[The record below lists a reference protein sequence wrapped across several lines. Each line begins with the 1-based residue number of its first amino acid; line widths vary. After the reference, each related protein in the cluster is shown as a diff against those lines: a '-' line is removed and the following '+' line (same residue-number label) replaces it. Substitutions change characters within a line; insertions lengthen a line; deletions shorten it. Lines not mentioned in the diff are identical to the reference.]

1 MYNQS
6 DTPAS
11 AHLSDLP
18 RSTHPARQEGAPPP
32 LSRPTKLAFGIGAI
46 APGVTAAAFDFFLL
60 IFYSQVV
67 GLDARLVG
75 LALMISLLCD
85 AISDPI
91 VGYWSDNLRSR
102 WGRRHPF
109 LYGSAIP
116 LAASFYFLWTPPE
129 HATQTA
135 LFWYLL
141 SLSVIVRTAI
151 TFYRTPASALVP
163 ELTPAYHER
172 TSLYSLR
179 YFLAWVGGNAVSVWT
194 FAVLFPMF
202 VTTTIA
208 DGRFNRDAYPIYGLV
223 GALAILLSILVSA
236 VGTHARI
243 PYLKSAPPKRQLTIG
258 TIFRELIET
267 LSNRSFVSLFIAAM
281 LAAIAGGLAAG
292 LALYFLT
299 YFWAFDERQ
308 TAAIFI
314 GTFLAAG
321 IGLVLAPRV
330 SRSLGKKRGAIIV
343 GLVAFVGAPM
353 PIILRLVDML
363 PPNGTPFIFWFV
375 TIANIIDVGLIICF
389 QILFASMLADLVED
403 SELQTGR
410 RSEGV
415 FIAAETFIDK
425 AVRGIGVM
433 AATTILTVA
442 GLSPGAKPEDVSADA
457 IWRMGAYYV
466 PIVLSLWIAMIAAI
480 ATYRIDK
487 TTHEENLRKLAASNS
502 G

>member
-1 MYNQS
+1 MHNQPEKS
-6 DTPAS
+6 AS
-11 AHLSDLP
+11 TIAARPP
-18 RSTHPARQEGAPPP
+18 RSADGRWQADAPPP
-32 LSRPTKLAFGIGAI
+32 LSRPLKLAFGVGAV
-46 APGVTAAAFDFFLL
+46 APGVTTAAFDFFLL

-75 LALMISLLCD
+75 LAILVALVSD

-109 LYGSAIP
+109 LYASAIP

-129 HATQTA
+129 NASQTV

-141 SLSVIVRTAI
+141 TLAVIVRTAI

-163 ELTPAYHER
+163 DLTQDYDER

-179 YFLAWVGGNAVSVWT
+179 YFLAWVGGNAVSVWM

-202 VTTTIA
+202 VTASIS
-208 DGRFNRDAYPIYGLV
+208 DGRFNRDAYPVYGLV
-223 GALAILLSILVSA
+223 GALVILISIIISA
-236 VGTHARI
+236 AGTHSRI
-243 PYLKSAPPKRQLTIG
+243 PYLKSPPPERPLTIR
-258 TIFRELIET
+258 IISRELIET
-267 LSNRSFVSLFIAAM
+267 LANRSFLSLFIAAM

-292 LALYFLT
+292 LSLYFLT
-299 YFWAFDERQ
+299 YFWGFDERQ
-308 TAAIFI
+308 TSAIFI
-314 GTFLAAG
+314 GTFVAAG
-321 IGLVLAPRV
+321 IGLVLAPFI
-330 SRSLGKKRGAIIV
+330 SRKLGKKRGAIIV
-343 GLVAFVGAPM
+343 GLIAFVGGPV
-353 PIILRLVDML
+353 PIILRLLDLL
-363 PPNGTPFIFWFV
+363 PPNGTPFVFWFV
-375 TIANIIDVGLIICF
+375 TVTNIIDIGLIICF

-433 AATTILTVA
+433 AATTVLTLA
-442 GLSPGAKPEDVSADA
+442 GIASGAKPEEVSADA

-466 PIVLSLWIAMIAAI
+466 PLVLVLWIAMIAVI
-480 ATYRIDK
+480 ATYRIDRN
-487 TTHEENLRKLAASNS
+487 THEENLRKLAS
-502 G
+502 

>member
-1 MYNQS
+1 MDNQS
-6 DTPAS
+6 DALGSAPGSDRPQAIEPAQR
-11 AHLSDLP
+11 D
-18 RSTHPARQEGAPPP
+18 GAPPP
-32 LSRPTKLAFGIGAI
+32 LPRSTKLAFGVGAI

-75 LALMISLLCD
+75 LALMISLVCD

-102 WGRRHPF
+102 WGRRHPY
-109 LYGSAIP
+109 LYASAIP
-116 LAASFYFLWTPPE
+116 LAVSFYFLWTPPE

-163 ELTPAYHER
+163 ELTPDYHER

-179 YFLAWVGGNAVSVWT
+179 YFLAWVGGNAVSVWA
-194 FAVLFPMF
+194 FAILFPIF

-208 DGRFNRDAYPIYGLV
+208 DGRFNRDAYPVYGLV
-223 GALAILLSILVSA
+223 GALVILLSILISA
-236 VGTHARI
+236 GGTHARI
-243 PYLKSAPPKRQLTIG
+243 PYLKSPPPRRQLTIG
-258 TIFRELIET
+258 IIFGDLIET
-267 LSNRSFVSLFIAAM
+267 LSNRSFGSLFIAAM

-292 LALYFLT
+292 LSLYFLT
-299 YFWAFDERQ
+299 YFWAFNERQ
-308 TAAIFI
+308 TGAIFI

-330 SRSLGKKRGAIIV
+330 SRWFGKKRGAILV
-343 GLVAFVGAPM
+343 GLLAFVGAPV
-353 PIILRLVDML
+353 PIILRLADVL

-375 TIANIIDVGLIICF
+375 TITNVIDVGLIICF

-403 SELQTGR
+403 SELRTGR

-415 FIAAETFIDK
+415 LIAAETFIDK

-433 AATTILTVA
+433 TATTILTLA
-442 GLSPGAKPEDVSADA
+442 GLSPGDKPEDVSDDA

-466 PIVLSLWIAMIAAI
+466 PIVLALWIAMIAVI

-487 TTHEENLRKLAASNS
+487 TMHEENLRKLGA
-502 G
+502 

>member
-1 MYNQS
+1 MGRVYNQAGAPNLLMQ
-6 DTPAS
+6 T
-11 AHLSDLP
+11 
-18 RSTHPARQEGAPPP
+18 TAPPP
-32 LSRPTKLAFGIGAI
+32 LSWPTKLAFGVGAI
-46 APGVTAAAFDFFLL
+46 APGITAAAFDFFLL

-75 LALMISLLCD
+75 LAILISLVCD
-85 AISDPI
+85 ALSDPV

-109 LYGSAIP
+109 LYASAVP

-129 HATQTA
+129 GVSQTV
-135 LFWYLL
+135 LFWYLVTL
-141 SLSVIVRTAI
+141 AVIVRTAI

-163 ELTPAYHER
+163 ELTPDYHER
-172 TSLYSLR
+172 TALYSLR
-179 YFLAWVGGNAVSVWT
+179 YFLAWVGGNAVSVWA

-202 VTTTIA
+202 VTVAIA

-236 VGTHARI
+236 AGTHARI
-243 PYLKSAPPKRQLTIG
+243 PYLKSAPTPRRLTIKV
-258 TIFRELIET
+258 IFGELIET
-267 LSNRSFVSLFIAAM
+267 LSNRSFLSLFIAAM

-292 LALYFLT
+292 LSLYFLT
-299 YFWAFDERQ
+299 YFWGFDERQ
-308 TAAIFI
+308 TGAIFI
-314 GTFLAAG
+314 GTFVAAG
-321 IGLVLAPRV
+321 IGLVLAPFA
-330 SRSLGKKRGAIIV
+330 SRKLGKKRGAIIV
-343 GLVAFVGAPM
+343 GLLAFGGAPV
-353 PIILRLVDML
+353 PIILRLFDLL

-375 TIANIIDVGLIICF
+375 TITNIIDVGLIICF

-425 AVRGIGVM
+425 AVRGLGVM
-433 AATTILTVA
+433 AATTILTFA
-442 GLSPGAKPEDVSADA
+442 GVSQGTKPEDVSADA

-466 PIVLSLWIAMIAAI
+466 PLVLALWIAMIGVI
-480 ATYRIDK
+480 STYRIDRA
-487 TTHEENLRKLAASNS
+487 THEENLRKLGS
-502 G
+502 

>member
-6 DTPAS
+6 NTPAS
-11 AHLSDLP
+11 
-18 RSTHPARQEGAPPP
+18 THSPEQHRLTYPAVSKSAPPP
-32 LSRPTKLAFGIGAI
+32 LSKPTKLAFGVGAI
-46 APGVTAAAFDFFLL
+46 APGITAAAFDFFLL
-60 IFYSQVV
+60 IFYSQVI
-67 GLDARLVG
+67 GLDAQLVG
-75 LALMISLLCD
+75 LSLMISLICD
-85 AISDPI
+85 AISDPV

-109 LYGSAIP
+109 LYASAIP

-129 HATQTA
+129 NASQTM

-163 ELTPAYHER
+163 ELTPDYHER

-179 YFLAWVGGNAVSVWT
+179 YFLAWMGGNAISVWM

-202 VTTTIA
+202 VTATIA
-208 DGRFNRDAYPIYGLV
+208 DGRFNRDAYPVYGLV

-243 PYLKSAPPKRQLTIG
+243 PYLKSAPPKRQLTIRV
-258 TIFRELIET
+258 IFGELITT
-267 LSNRSFVSLFIAAM
+267 LSNRSFFSLFVAAM

-292 LALYFLT
+292 LSLYFLT
-299 YFWAFDERQ
+299 YFWGFDERQ
-308 TAAIFI
+308 TGAIFI

-330 SRSLGKKRGAIIV
+330 SRWFGKKRGAIIV
-343 GLVAFVGAPM
+343 GLLAFVGAPV
-353 PIILRLVDML
+353 PIILRLTDLL

-375 TIANIIDVGLIICF
+375 TITNIVDVGLIICF

-433 AATTILTVA
+433 SATTIVTVA

-466 PIVLSLWIAMIAAI
+466 PIVLALWIAMIAVI
-480 ATYRIDK
+480 STYRIDK
-487 TTHEENLRKLAASNS
+487 TTHEENLRKLAS
-502 G
+502 

>member
-1 MYNQS
+1 M
-6 DTPAS
+6 
-11 AHLSDLP
+11 
-18 RSTHPARQEGAPPP
+18 
-32 LSRPTKLAFGIGAI
+32 AFGIGAI

-75 LALMISLLCD
+75 LALMISLVCD
-85 AISDPI
+85 AISDPV

-102 WGRRHPF
+102 WGRRHPS
-109 LYGSAIP
+109 LYASAIP

-129 HATQTA
+129 HASQTM

-141 SLSVIVRTAI
+141 SLSVTVRTAL

-163 ELTPAYHER
+163 ELTPDYHER

-179 YFLAWVGGNAVSVWT
+179 YFLAWVGGSALSVWT
-194 FAVLFPMF
+194 FLVLFPMF

-208 DGRFNRDAYPIYGLV
+208 DGRFNRDAYPVYGLV
-223 GALAILLSILVSA
+223 GALTILLSILVSA
-236 VGTHARI
+236 IGTHGRI
-243 PYLKSAPPKRQLTIG
+243 PYLKAAPPKRQLT
-258 TIFRELIET
+258 FRVILGELIET
-267 LSNRSFVSLFIAAM
+267 LSNRSFASLFIAAM

-292 LALYFLT
+292 LSLYFLT
-299 YFWAFDERQ
+299 YFWGFNERQ
-308 TAAIFI
+308 TGAIFI

-330 SRSLGKKRGAIIV
+330 SRRFGKKRGAIIV
-343 GLVAFVGAPM
+343 GLVAFVGAPV
-353 PIILRLVDML
+353 PIILRLVDLL

-375 TIANIIDVGLIICF
+375 ALTNIIDVGLIISF

-403 SELQTGR
+403 SEVQTGR

-433 AATTILTVA
+433 AATTIITLA
-442 GLSPGAKPEDVSADA
+442 GLSPGAKPEAVSADA

-466 PIVLSLWIAMIAAI
+466 PIVLALWLAMIAVI
-480 ATYRIDK
+480 ATYSIDK
-487 TTHEENLRKLAASNS
+487 TRHEENLRKLAA
-502 G
+502 

>member
-6 DTPAS
+6 NTPVS
-11 AHLSDLP
+11 AHSSDQP
-18 RSTHPARQEGAPPP
+18 RLTHPASPRSAPPP
-32 LSRPTKLAFGIGAI
+32 LSKPTKLAFGVGAI

-60 IFYSQVV
+60 IFYSQVI

-75 LALMISLLCD
+75 LAILISLVCD
-85 AISDPI
+85 AISDPV

-109 LYGSAIP
+109 LYASAIP
-116 LAASFYFLWTPPE
+116 LAASYYFLWTPP
-129 HATQTA
+129 ANASQTV
-135 LFWYLL
+135 LFWYLVTL
-141 SLSVIVRTAI
+141 AVIVRTAI

-163 ELTPAYHER
+163 ELTPDYHER
-172 TSLYSLR
+172 TALYSLR
-179 YFLAWVGGNAVSVWT
+179 YFLAWVGGNAVSVWA

-202 VTTTIA
+202 VTAAIA

-223 GALAILLSILVSA
+223 GALAILLSIVISA
-236 VGTHARI
+236 AGTHARI
-243 PYLKSAPPKRQLTIG
+243 PYLKSAPPPRKLTMRL
-258 TIFRELIET
+258 IFGELIET
-267 LSNRSFVSLFIAAM
+267 LSNRSFLSLFIAAM

-292 LALYFLT
+292 LSLYFLT

-308 TAAIFI
+308 TSAIFI
-314 GTFLAAG
+314 GTFFAAA

-330 SRSLGKKRGAIIV
+330 SRRFGKKRGAIIV
-343 GLVAFVGAPM
+343 GLLAFVGAPV
-353 PIILRLVDML
+353 PIILRLGDLL

-375 TIANIIDVGLIICF
+375 TITNVIDIGLIICF

-433 AATTILTVA
+433 AATTILTLA
-442 GLSPGAKPEDVSADA
+442 GVSPGAKPEDVSADA

-466 PIVLSLWIAMIAAI
+466 PIVLALWIAMIAVI

-487 TTHEENLRKLAASNS
+487 TTHEENLRKLAS
-502 G
+502 

>member
-1 MYNQS
+1 M
-6 DTPAS
+6 
-11 AHLSDLP
+11 
-18 RSTHPARQEGAPPP
+18 
-32 LSRPTKLAFGIGAI
+32 AFGIGAI
-46 APGVTAAAFDFFLL
+46 APGVSAAAFDFFLL

-67 GLDARLVG
+67 GLDAQLVG
-75 LALMISLLCD
+75 LALMISLVCD
-85 AISDPI
+85 ALSDPV

-109 LYGSAIP
+109 LYASAIP
-116 LAASFYFLWTPPE
+116 LAVSFYFLWTPPE
-129 HATQTA
+129 HASQTW

-141 SLSVIVRTAI
+141 ALSVIVRTAL

-163 ELTPAYHER
+163 ELTPDYHER
-172 TSLYSLR
+172 TALYSLR
-179 YFLAWVGGNAVSVWT
+179 YFLAWVGGNAISVWMFT
-194 FAVLFPMF
+194 VLFPMF
-202 VTTTIA
+202 VTAMIA
-208 DGRFNRDAYPIYGLV
+208 DGRFNRNAYPVYGLV

-236 VGTHARI
+236 KGTHARI
-243 PYLKSAPPKRQLTIG
+243 PYLKSAPPRRQLTIG
-258 TIFRELIET
+258 IIFGELITT

-292 LALYFLT
+292 MSLYFLT
-299 YFWAFDERQ
+299 YFWGFSERQ
-308 TAAIFI
+308 TGVIFI
-314 GTFLAAG
+314 GTFLAAA

-330 SRSLGKKRGAIIV
+330 SCRFGKKRGAIIV

-353 PIILRLVDML
+353 PIVLRLADVL
-363 PPNGTPFIFWFV
+363 PANGTAFIFWFV
-375 TIANIIDVGLIICF
+375 TTTNIIDIGLIICF

-433 AATTILTVA
+433 AASTILTLA
-442 GLSPGAKPEDVSADA
+442 GLPPAAKPADVSPEA

-466 PIVLSLWIAMIAAI
+466 PIVLALWLTMIAVI
-480 ATYRIDK
+480 ATYRIDRTK
-487 TTHEENLRKLAASNS
+487 HEENLRKLAS
-502 G
+502 